1 MSLASKAFPKFNL
14 PPVSCHNDFDP
25 KLNDKSPTSV
35 SAMDGD
41 LKRDGKEPGSKVM
54 EEKGKRGKCVSPTTR
69 FMQSNEFRCESPT
82 DQNRLRS
89 PNVLLRKKYM
99 NIFSKENLP
108 EA

>member
-14 PPVSCHNDFDP
+14 SPVSCQGDFDP

-41 LKRDGKEPGSKVM
+41 MSQEPGSKEVG
-54 EEKGKRGKCVSPTTR
+54 EKGKRGKCVSPTTR
-69 FMQSNEFRCESPT
+69 FMQTNEFRSGSPT

-89 PNVLLRKKYM
+89 PNGLLRKKYM
-99 NIFSKENLP
+99 TSFRKENLP